1 MRKTYATLRALCWR
15 DVASL
20 CIKPT
25 WQRRLPAVS
34 IGVAMFTILAF
45 GIVRLVD
52 GSLVNALA
60 VRAVQV
66 SGGSYHSLALSSSGA
81 VYAWGWNGFGQLG
94 NGTTTDSHIP
104 VAVKTVGTSMA
115 GKSITQISAGGSFN
129 DGHSL
134 ARASDGT
141 VYAWGRGVYGQLGN
155 GTTTDSNVPVAVKTV
170 GTPMAAKTIIQI
182 SAGAGHSL
190 ALASDGTVYAWGQN
204 TYGQLG
210 NNVTTNSS
218 SPVAVQTTG
227 TPMAG
232 KSIVNIAAGG
242 YHSLAL
248 ADDGT
253 VYAWGYNP
261 TGQLGNGA
269 TVDSRTPVAVKATG
283 TPMAGKNIIKIAAGV
298 HNSLALAS
306 DGTVY
311 TWGRGEFGQLG
322 NGTTTD
328 SNIPVAVKTVG
339 TPMASKTIIGI
350 SGGPAYMLAVD
361 SNGKVYGW
369 GRNANGQLGS
379 LSHTDSSV
387 PVASQIPAGKSIIQ
401 VSAGGWDGS
410 HSLALTHDNIVYG
423 RGRNSNGQL
432 GNNSTSDSL
441 AAVVAQLNLMDT
453 PSTPT
458 QVVVEPGNAKAT
470 ISWQS
475 PVVTGGKSIVGYV
488 LRYRTIGAVDWTT
501 VDVAA
506 TVTSHAITGLTNDQ
520 IYQTQVAAKTAA
532 GTGDFSSIILAT
544 PHAKPTIANV
554 SPAIGPVAGGQ
565 NVTITGTNFTLKG
578 KKIVQTA
585 NGNGYSLALAD
596 DGTVYAWGQ
605 NNYGQL
611 GNGTTTNSSVPVAV
625 KTTGTPMEGKRIIKV
640 STKVWYS
647 LALADD
653 GTVYAWG
660 FNGSGQLGDGTIL
673 THSSTPVAVKIAG
686 TPMEGKTI
694 VGIAA
699 GASHSLA
706 LASDG
711 TIYVWGGNAY
721 GQFGN
726 GVTATSSVV
735 PVAVKTVGTPMDNK
749 KIIQIHA
756 GYHHSLALAS
766 DGTVYTWGQNTYGQ
780 LGNNT
785 MINANV
791 PVSVQTIGTPMAGKI
806 IVQLAAGNSQSVALA
821 SDGTI
826 YAWGWNKYGQLG
838 NGMTVDSR
846 IPVAVKVTGTPMAGK
861 VITQVAANNAHTLAV
876 ASDGSVYNW
885 GWNQY
890 GQLGN
895 GTATNSSVPVAVK
908 TTGTPMAGK
917 TITQITS
924 GGSANSLALASDGT
938 MYAWGWGQY
947 GQLGDG
953 TIGTDAKVPVAVS
966 TAPPSA
972 LAPSTPKVTFDGI
985 EATNVAVV
993 NNTTI
998 TATTP
1003 AHAAGLVDVA
1013 IDLGDGD
1020 ELYKATKANN
1030 YRYATVPDAPTNL
1043 ATAPLDNAVR
1053 LTWTA
1058 PANNGGTPIT
1068 DYVIQYSA
1076 DGGIT
1081 WSTYSHIAS
1090 TSTAVTIP
1098 FLTPTTYTFRV
1109 AAVNAIGTGAYSATA
1124 TGQIRYITLSAPTSV
1139 DIAVTPA
1146 GGTKMSSKSANVLV
1160 ATNAATGYKLSL
1172 STQSANRN
1180 LTNGSQT
1187 ITPTAGTQTAPVAL
1201 SGSAWGYRVNG
1212 IGNFGSTTTAEN
1224 NVASSA
1230 YTWSGV
1236 PDHAAPHVIRT
1247 TTVANPTAETTAVW
1261 YGVSVTGS
1269 QQSGI
1274 YTATVTYT
1282 AINN

>member
-1 MRKTYATLRALCWR
+1 MDGFL
-15 DVASL
+15 
-20 CIKPT
+20 
-25 WQRRLPAVS
+25 VS
-34 IGVAMFTILAF
+34 
-45 GIVRLVD
+45 
-52 GSLVNALA
+52 ALA

-81 VYAWGWNGFGQLG
+81 VYAWGWNGSGQLG
-94 NGTTTDSHIP
+94 NGTTADSHIP
-104 VAVKTVGTSMA
+104 VAVKVVGTPMA
-115 GKSITQISAGGSFN
+115 GKNITQISAGGSFN

-170 GTPMAAKTIIQI
+170 GTPMAAKTITQI

-520 IYQTQVAAKTAA
+520 IYQTQVAAKTAT
-532 GTGDFSSIILAT
+532 GTGDFSSIVLAT
-544 PHAKPTIANV
+544 PHAKPTITNV

-565 NVTITGTNFTLKG
+565 NVTITGTNFMPKG

-585 NGNGYSLALAD
+585 NGSGYSLALAS

-611 GNGTTTNSSVPVAV
+611 GNGTTTDSNVPVAV
-625 KTTGTPMEGKRIIKV
+625 KTVGTPMEGKKIIQV

-647 LALADD
+647 LALASD

-660 FNGSGQLGDGTIL
+660 LNGSGQLGDGTI
-673 THSSTPVAVKIAG
+673 THSSTPVAVKTIG

-711 TIYVWGGNAY
+711 KIYVWGGNAY

-726 GVTATSSVV
+726 GVTTTSSVV

-756 GYHHSLALAS
+756 GYYHSLALAS
-766 DGTVYTWGQNTYGQ
+766 DGTVYAWGQNTYGQ

-785 MINANV
+785 MINANA

-806 IVQLAAGNSQSVALA
+806 IIQLAAGNSQSVALA

-826 YAWGWNKYGQLG
+826 YAWGWNMYGQLG
-838 NGMTVDSR
+838 NGTTVDTR

-861 VITQVAANNAHTLAV
+861 VIAQVAASNAHTLAV
-876 ASDGSVYNW
+876 ASDGTVYDW

-895 GTATNSSVPVAVK
+895 NTTTNSSVPVAVQ
-908 TTGTPMAGK
+908 TTGTPMVGK
-917 TITQITS
+917 VISQVTS

-938 MYAWGWGQY
+938 MYTWGWGQH
-947 GQLGDG
+947 GQLGNG
-953 TIGTDAKVPVAVS
+953 TIGTDAKTPLAVS
-966 TAPPSA
+966 TTPPSA
-972 LAPSTPKVTFDGI
+972 LAPSAPKVTFDGI
-985 EATNVAVV
+985 EATNVTIV
-993 NNTTI
+993 NSTTI

-1020 ELYKATKANN
+1020 ELYKAVKTSS
-1030 YRYATVPDAPTNL
+1030 YRYATVPDVPTNL

-1090 TSTAVTIP
+1090 TSTTVTIP

-1109 AAVNAIGTGAYSATA
+1109 AAVNAIGMGAYSATA

-1172 STQSANRN
+1172 STQNANRN

-1187 ITPTAGTQTAPVAL
+1187 IMPTAGTQTAPATL

-1230 YTWSGV
+1230 YTWAGV
-1236 PDHAAPHVIRT
+1236 PDHTAPHVIRT
-1247 TTVANPTAETTAVW
+1247 TAIANPTAETTTVW
-1261 YGVSVTGS
+1261 YGVSATGS

>member
-1 MRKTYATLRALCWR
+1 MRKIHAILEALYWR
-15 DVASL
+15 DVTSL
-20 CIKPT
+20 YIKPT
-25 WQRRLPAVS
+25 WQRRLPAVGV
-34 IGVAMFTILAF
+34 GVAMFTVLAF
-45 GIVRLVD
+45 GIVRLMD
-52 GSLVNALA
+52 GFLVSALA

-81 VYAWGWNGFGQLG
+81 VYAWGWNGSGQLG
-94 NGTTTDSHIP
+94 NGTTADSHIP
-104 VAVKTVGTSMA
+104 VAVKVVGTPMA
-115 GKSITQISAGGSFN
+115 GKNITQISAGGSFN

-170 GTPMAAKTIIQI
+170 GTPMAAKTITQI

-458 QVVVEPGNAKAT
+458 QVVVESGNAKAT

-520 IYQTQVAAKTAA
+520 IYQTQVAAKTTA
-532 GTGDFSSIILAT
+532 GTGDFSNVVLAT
-544 PHAKPTIANV
+544 PHAKPTITNV

-565 NVTITGTNFTLKG
+565 NVTITGTNFMPKG

-585 NGNGYSLALAD
+585 NGNGYSLALAS

-611 GNGTTTNSSVPVAV
+611 GNGTTTDSNVPVAV
-625 KTTGTPMEGKRIIKV
+625 KTVGTPMEGKKIIQV

-647 LALADD
+647 LALASD

-660 FNGSGQLGDGTIL
+660 LNGSGQLGDGTI
-673 THSSTPVAVKIAG
+673 THSSTPVAVKTIG

-694 VGIAA
+694 VEIAA

-711 TIYVWGGNAY
+711 KIYVWGGNAY

-726 GVTATSSVV
+726 GVTTTSSVV

-756 GYHHSLALAS
+756 GYYHSLALAS
-766 DGTVYTWGQNTYGQ
+766 DGTVYAWGQNTYGQ

-785 MINANV
+785 MINANA

-806 IVQLAAGNSQSVALA
+806 IIQLAAGNSQSVALA

-826 YAWGWNKYGQLG
+826 YAWGWNMYGQLG
-838 NGMTVDSR
+838 NGTTVDTR

-861 VITQVAANNAHTLAV
+861 VIAQVAASNAHTLAV
-876 ASDGSVYNW
+876 ASDGTVYDW

-895 GTATNSSVPVAVK
+895 NTTTNSSVPVAVQ
-908 TTGTPMAGK
+908 TTGTPMVGK
-917 TITQITS
+917 VISQVTS

-938 MYAWGWGQY
+938 MYTWGWSQH
-947 GQLGDG
+947 GQLGNG
-953 TIGTDAKVPVAVS
+953 TIGTDAKTPLAVS
-966 TAPPSA
+966 TTPPSA
-972 LAPSTPKVTFDGI
+972 LAPSAPKVTFDGI
-985 EATNVAVV
+985 EATNVTVV
-993 NNTTI
+993 NSTTI
-998 TATTP
+998 TAATP

-1013 IDLGDGD
+1013 IDLGNGD
-1020 ELYKATKANN
+1020 ELYKAVKTSS

-1090 TSTAVTIP
+1090 TSTTVTIP

-1172 STQSANRN
+1172 STQNANRN

-1187 ITPTAGTQTAPVAL
+1187 ITPTAGTQIAPATL

-1230 YTWSGV
+1230 YTWAGV
-1236 PDHAAPHVIRT
+1236 PDHTAPHVIRT
-1247 TTVANPTAETTAVW
+1247 TAIANPTAETTTVW
-1261 YGVSVTGS
+1261 YGVSATGS

>member
-1 MRKTYATLRALCWR
+1 MRKIHAILEALYWR
-15 DVASL
+15 DVTSL
-20 CIKPT
+20 YIKPT
-25 WQRRLPAVS
+25 WQRRLPAVGVS
-34 IGVAMFTILAF
+34 VAMFTVLAF

-170 GTPMAAKTIIQI
+170 GTPMAAKTITQI

-520 IYQTQVAAKTAA
+520 IYQTQVAAKTAT
-532 GTGDFSSIILAT
+532 GTGDFSSIVLAT
-544 PHAKPTIANV
+544 PHAKPTITNV

-565 NVTITGTNFTLKG
+565 NVTITGTNFMPKG

-585 NGNGYSLALAD
+585 NGSGYSLALAS

-611 GNGTTTNSSVPVAV
+611 GNGTTTDSNVPVAV
-625 KTTGTPMEGKRIIKV
+625 KTVGTPMEGKKIIQV

-647 LALADD
+647 LALASD

-660 FNGSGQLGDGTIL
+660 LNGSGQLGDGTI
-673 THSSTPVAVKIAG
+673 THSSTPVAVKTIG

-711 TIYVWGGNAY
+711 KIYVWGGNAY

-726 GVTATSSVV
+726 GVTTTSSVV

-756 GYHHSLALAS
+756 GYYHSLALAS
-766 DGTVYTWGQNTYGQ
+766 DGTVYAWGQNTYGQ

-785 MINANV
+785 MINANA

-806 IVQLAAGNSQSVALA
+806 IIQLAAGNSQSVALA

-826 YAWGWNKYGQLG
+826 YAWGWNMYGQLG
-838 NGMTVDSR
+838 NGTTVDTR

-861 VITQVAANNAHTLAV
+861 VIAQVAASNAHTLAV
-876 ASDGSVYNW
+876 ASDGTVYDW

-895 GTATNSSVPVAVK
+895 NTTTNSSVPVAVQ
-908 TTGTPMAGK
+908 TTGTPMVGK
-917 TITQITS
+917 VISQVTS

-938 MYAWGWGQY
+938 MYTWGWGQH
-947 GQLGDG
+947 GQLGNG
-953 TIGTDAKVPVAVS
+953 TIGTDAKTPLAVS
-966 TAPPSA
+966 TTPPSA
-972 LAPSTPKVTFDGI
+972 LAPSAPKVTFDGI
-985 EATNVAVV
+985 EATNVTIV
-993 NNTTI
+993 NSTTI

-1020 ELYKATKANN
+1020 ELYKAVKTSS
-1030 YRYATVPDAPTNL
+1030 YRYATVPDVPTNL

-1090 TSTAVTIP
+1090 TSTTVTIP

-1109 AAVNAIGTGAYSATA
+1109 AAVNAIGMGAYSATA

-1172 STQSANRN
+1172 STQNANRN

-1187 ITPTAGTQTAPVAL
+1187 IMPTAGTQTAPATL

-1230 YTWSGV
+1230 YTWAGV
-1236 PDHAAPHVIRT
+1236 PDHTAPHVIRT
-1247 TTVANPTAETTAVW
+1247 TAIANPTAETTTVW
-1261 YGVSVTGS
+1261 YGVSATGS

>member
-1 MRKTYATLRALCWR
+1 MRKIHAILEALYWR
-15 DVASL
+15 DVTSL
-20 CIKPT
+20 YIKPT
-25 WQRRLPAVS
+25 WQRRLPAVGV
-34 IGVAMFTILAF
+34 GVAMFTVLAF
-45 GIVRLVD
+45 GIVRLMD
-52 GSLVNALA
+52 GFLVSALA

-81 VYAWGWNGFGQLG
+81 VYAWGWNGSGQLG
-94 NGTTTDSHIP
+94 NGTTADSHIP
-104 VAVKTVGTSMA
+104 VAVKVVGTPMA
-115 GKSITQISAGGSFN
+115 GKNITQISAGGSFN

-170 GTPMAAKTIIQI
+170 GTPMAAKTITQI

-458 QVVVEPGNAKAT
+458 QVVVESGNAKAT

-520 IYQTQVAAKTAA
+520 IYQTQVAAKTAT
-532 GTGDFSSIILAT
+532 GTGDFSSIVLAT
-544 PHAKPTIANV
+544 PHAKPTITNV

-565 NVTITGTNFTLKG
+565 NVTITGTNFMPKG

-585 NGNGYSLALAD
+585 NGSGYSLALAS

-611 GNGTTTNSSVPVAV
+611 GNGTTTDSNVPVAV
-625 KTTGTPMEGKRIIKV
+625 KTVGTPMEGKKIIQV

-647 LALADD
+647 LALASD

-660 FNGSGQLGDGTIL
+660 LNGSGQLGDGTI
-673 THSSTPVAVKIAG
+673 THSSTPVAVKTIG

-711 TIYVWGGNAY
+711 KIYVWGGNAY

-726 GVTATSSVV
+726 GVTTTSSVV

-756 GYHHSLALAS
+756 GYYHSLALAS
-766 DGTVYTWGQNTYGQ
+766 DGTVYAWGQNTYGQ

-785 MINANV
+785 MINANA

-806 IVQLAAGNSQSVALA
+806 IIQLAAGNSQSVALA

-826 YAWGWNKYGQLG
+826 YAWGWNMYGQLG
-838 NGMTVDSR
+838 NGTTVDTR

-861 VITQVAANNAHTLAV
+861 VIAQVAASNAHTLAV
-876 ASDGSVYNW
+876 ASDGTVYDW

-895 GTATNSSVPVAVK
+895 NTTTNSSVPVAVQ
-908 TTGTPMAGK
+908 TTGTPMVGK
-917 TITQITS
+917 VISQVTS

-938 MYAWGWGQY
+938 MYTWGWGQH
-947 GQLGDG
+947 GQLGNG
-953 TIGTDAKVPVAVS
+953 TIGTDAKTPLAVS

-972 LAPSTPKVTFDGI
+972 LAPSAPKVTFDGI
-985 EATNVAVV
+985 EATNVTIV
-993 NNTTI
+993 NSTTI

-1003 AHAAGLVDVA
+1003 AHAASLVDVA

-1020 ELYKATKANN
+1020 ELYKAAKTSS

-1090 TSTAVTIP
+1090 TSTTVTIP

-1139 DIAVTPA
+1139 DITVTPA

-1172 STQSANRN
+1172 STQNANRN

-1187 ITPTAGTQTAPVAL
+1187 ITPTAGTQTAPATL

-1224 NVASSA
+1224 NVTSSA
-1230 YTWSGV
+1230 YTWAGV
-1236 PDHAAPHVIRT
+1236 PDHTAPHVIRT
-1247 TTVANPTAETTAVW
+1247 TAIANPTAETTTVW
-1261 YGVSVTGS
+1261 YGVSATGS